1 MADKSALD
9 PLLKLPLQGQL
20 GVSALIGALILG
32 GFWYLWW
39 RPATEEQTRKQTELT
54 NLQQEIRKLEAAAAQ
69 LDQFKNK
76 VALLEARLERLKQ
89 VLPSEKQTP
98 DLMRKVQSMASESSL
113 AVKAFNPGA
122 TVGQE
127 FYEEWPIN
135 VVVDGTYHNLG
146 MFFDRVS
153 RLSRLVNISDVKIK
167 NQQNPTAI
175 NTISATCTATT
186 YVFIETPPQQQQ
198 GATR

>member
-1 MADKSALD
+1 MADKNALD

-20 GVSALIGALILG
+20 GVSALIAALIIG

-39 RPATEEQTRKQTELT
+39 KPNTELQVQKEQQLAT
-54 NLQQEIRKLEAAAAQ
+54 LQQEIRKLEAAAAK
-69 LDQFKNK
+69 LDEFKAE
-76 VALLEARLERLKQ
+76 VALLEARLDRLKQ

-113 AVKAFNPGA
+113 AVRAFNPGA
-122 TVGQE
+122 TVSQE
-127 FYEEWPIN
+127 FYQEWPIN
-135 VVVDGTYHNLG
+135 VIVNGTYHNLG

-153 RLSRLVNISDVKIK
+153 RLSRLVNISDVKITS
-167 NQQNPTAI
+167 QSTPTAI

-186 YVFIETPPQQQQ
+186 YVFIDTPPQ
-198 GATR
+198 GATQ

>member
-1 MADKSALD
+1 MADKNALD
-9 PLLKLPLQGQL
+9 PLLRLPLQGQL
-20 GVSALIGALILG
+20 GVSALIAALIIG
-32 GFWYLWW
+32 GFWYMWW
-39 RPATEEQTRKQTELT
+39 KPKTEEQAQKQQELAS
-54 NLQQEIRKLEAAAAQ
+54 LQQEIRKLEAAAAK
-69 LDQFKNK
+69 LDQFKNE

-122 TVGQE
+122 TQNQE
-127 FYEEWPIN
+127 FYQEWPIN

-153 RLSRLVNISDVKIK
+153 RLSRLVNISDVKI
-167 NQQNPTAI
+167 NSQSNPTAI
-175 NTISATCTATT
+175 NTITATCTATT
-186 YVFIETPPQQQQ
+186 YVFIETPPE
-198 GATR
+198 GATQ